1 MLSSEQLRLVYER
14 AYLPEHLPS
23 YVEAVSSA
31 EPYLQDDYL
40 CFARKDHLVFI
51 GYPLGSEADKA
62 SKSYES
68 ACERFHPA
76 TVSVIASQLWFPDY
90 TYEIQSRDSYYKL
103 ELPLGPLHSELSYML
118 RRAAREIQ
126 VTEGKFSKD
135 HRKLVRDFISRHE
148 LSQEHKLIFE
158 RIPDYLR
165 KSETARLFEA
175 RKGGNLVAFTIVDFG
190 SPNYAFYL
198 FNFRSTKTNVPGA
211 SDLLFYN
218 MVRLAQ
224 SEGKAAI
231 NLGLGIH
238 PGVRYFKEKWGG
250 TPFLPYIHA
259 LLRRQPLEMG
269 AMVDKL

>member
-1 MLSSEQLRLVYER
+1 MLSSEELRLVYER
-14 AYLPEHLPS
+14 AYLPEHLPR
-23 YVEAVSSA
+23 YVEAVSCA
-31 EPYLQDDYL
+31 EPYLYNDYL
-40 CFARKDHLVFI
+40 CFTRKNHLIFI
-51 GYPLGSEADKA
+51 GYPLGIEADKA

-118 RRAAREIQ
+118 RRAARELK
-126 VTEGKFSKD
+126 VTEGTFGKA
-135 HRKLVRDFISRHE
+135 HRRIVKDFISG
-148 LSQEHKLIFE
+148 HKLSEEYKHIYE
-158 RIPDYLR
+158 RIPYYL
-165 KSETARLFEA
+165 KGSKAARLFEA
-175 RKGGNLVAFTIVDFG
+175 RKRDVLVAFTIVDLG
-190 SPNYAFYL
+190 SDKYAFYL
-198 FNFRSTKTNVPGA
+198 FNFRSVEINVPGA
-211 SDLLFYN
+211 SDLLFFE
-218 MVRLAQ
+218 MVDLAQ
-224 SEGKAAI
+224 SEGKEAI